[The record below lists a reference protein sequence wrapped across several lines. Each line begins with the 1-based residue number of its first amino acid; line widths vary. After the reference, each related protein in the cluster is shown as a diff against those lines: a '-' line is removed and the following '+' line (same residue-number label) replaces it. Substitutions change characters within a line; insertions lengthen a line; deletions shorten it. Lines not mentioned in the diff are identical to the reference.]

1 MQKIYRLTLNGSFK
15 YIYRHGTS
23 VSSKLL
29 ILYKVPAHQLKVG
42 ITVGK
47 KVGNSVTRSL
57 VKRRIRESFR
67 LLIPK
72 ISPKYNYVIV
82 AKSDS
87 SAATYSQITDDLIYL
102 LGKSGVYVDND

>member
-23 VSSKLL
+23 VSTKLL
-29 ILYKVPAHQLKVG
+29 ILYKVPAHHIKVG
-42 ITVGK
+42 ISVGK
-47 KVGNSVTRSL
+47 KVGNSVKRSL

-72 ISPKYNYVIV
+72 ISPKYNFVIV
-82 AKSDS
+82 ALPACSEATFAQINSDM
-87 SAATYSQITDDLIYL
+87 LYL
-102 LGKSGVYVDND
+102 LKKSGVLLEQ

>member
-23 VSSKLL
+23 ISSKLL
-29 ILYKVPAHQLKVG
+29 ILYKVPAHHLKVG

-67 LLIPK
+67 LLIPN
-72 ISPKYNYVIV
+72 ILPRYNYVVV
-82 AKSDS
+82 ARAAS
-87 SAATYSQITDDLIYL
+87 SGATYAQINTELVYL
-102 LGKSGVYVDND
+102 LGKSGSIKEQ